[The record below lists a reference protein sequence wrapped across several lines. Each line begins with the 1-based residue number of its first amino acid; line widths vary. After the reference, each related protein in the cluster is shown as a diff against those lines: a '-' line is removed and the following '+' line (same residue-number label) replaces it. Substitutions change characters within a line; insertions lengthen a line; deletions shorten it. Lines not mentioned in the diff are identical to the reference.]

1 MSDEEQDKEQVQGNK
16 ASRSP
21 GSPKSPRNGKAFGP
35 GYIEVMVIAL
45 IVVAGAL
52 YGYDQYFAQKI
63 MVVDLKGYVRRENAM
78 LAAGEITKEQ
88 WQAGLDE
95 VDKIIAIEAAKN
107 LNRVIL
113 LKDAVLKNGEE
124 LHVHHVQ

>member
-1 MSDEEQDKEQVQGNK
+1 MSDKEQDKEQVQDK
-16 ASRSP
+16 P
-21 GSPKSPRNGKAFGP
+21 PRNGKAFGP

-52 YGYDQYFAQKI
+52 YGYDQYLAQKI

-124 LHVHHVQ
+124 FHVHHVQ

>member
-1 MSDEEQDKEQVQGNK
+1 VSDKEQDKEQVQDK
-16 ASRSP
+16 P
-21 GSPKSPRNGKAFGP
+21 PRNGKAFGP

-124 LHVHHVQ
+124 FHVHHVQ